1 MAMKKLSLLLLSAI
15 LSALPLHLAA
25 RQQLTMSRDVLL
37 DKIKG
42 GWAGQTIGCA
52 FGGGDVTGD
61 QLYRNADSALYAVK
75 ESGRSGCEFYGEGT
89 GEAAGADKADR
100 GPAAEQGNA
109 EAGEGE

>member
-1 MAMKKLSLLLLSAI
+1 MQPLLFRRGCIFMAMKKLSLLLLSAI

-52 FGGGDVTGD
+52 FGGPTEFC
-61 QLYRNADSALYAVK
+61 YRGIIIPD
-75 ESGRSGCEFYGEGT
+75 
-89 GEAAGADKADR
+89 
-100 GPAAEQGNA
+100 
-109 EAGEGE
+109 